1 MPLTKAAKMSGTTL
15 SSIRRYAPSALEPG
29 SEDVT
34 PTDRL
39 PRPPMLMLTS
49 EGSVSVIP
57 ENSVIASR
65 IARHANAVRQY
76 LINGDA
82 TTLIS
87 FRGRAIR
94 SEGAVYEFLTDTR
107 SINRFARAGAVY
119 FLDIYDSEG
128 E

>member
-1 MPLTKAAKMSGTTL
+1 
-15 SSIRRYAPSALEPG
+15 
-29 SEDVT
+29 
-34 PTDRL
+34 
-39 PRPPMLMLTS
+39 MLMLTS